1 MKNHH
6 IKAMIIHFVTGSALA
21 TLALWC
27 RAASSASI
35 FRDILQTEIFSAHG
49 LHGDDTSPL
58 SYTTALSKLQS
69 ETDAPVYYCGP
80 LSEMKSKMEMVSQ
93 LSQSSADRSHVVYV
107 KKSMKRG
114 CFVTHLS
121 KDIVASEMEST
132 ISSAWSMEH
141 LPVSLKI
148 HSSTLQYLSFISRK
162 SPSPA
167 NVEFVSKHKR
177 RRSKADQLKQ
187 TSVMSVEEEINKAGM
202 ASMTHLKCITA
213 FLLSLVPC
221 ICMADCLHV
230 NLIALP

>member
-1 MKNHH
+1 MRLCAVG
-6 IKAMIIHFVTGSALA
+6 ISILLISDA
-21 TLALWC
+21 
-27 RAASSASI
+27 SASTLNF
-35 FRDILQTEIFSAHG
+35 FRGILETEIFSAHG
-49 LHGDDTSPL
+49 LQGDDIKPAGSASVIPQF
-58 SYTTALSKLQS
+58 SS
-69 ETDAPVYYCGP
+69 ENDAPVYYCGP
-80 LSEMKSKMEMVSQ
+80 LSEMKSKMEMLSQ
-93 LSQSSADRSHVVYV
+93 LSQSAADRSHVVYV

-121 KDIVASEMEST
+121 KDVVASEMEST
-132 ISSAWSMEH
+132 INSGWSMEH